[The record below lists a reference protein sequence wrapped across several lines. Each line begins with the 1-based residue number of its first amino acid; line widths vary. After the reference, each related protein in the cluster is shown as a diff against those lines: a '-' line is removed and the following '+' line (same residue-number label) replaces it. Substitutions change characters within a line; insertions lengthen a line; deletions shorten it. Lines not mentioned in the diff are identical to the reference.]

1 MLYNDEHVEDIGSSL
16 KVIQSDS
23 LFKFGTDAVLLADFA
38 RVKPGGRVL
47 DFCTG
52 SGIVPLLMY
61 KAKKAESFEAL
72 EISEK
77 ASSMAKRTMELNGL
91 SDIIRVQT
99 GDVCRAAEI
108 YKGCQFDLITCNPP
122 YMNDGG
128 GLKNPN
134 SEKAAARHEIF
145 CSLEDVISQAAHLVR
160 PGGYFTMVHR
170 PHRMAD
176 IMFLMRKYSLE
187 PKRLALVADS
197 VGAEP
202 SLVLIEGLRGGGK
215 YLKTQIIYIN
225 KEK

>member
-1 MLYNDEHVEDIGSSL
+1 
-16 KVIQSDS
+16 
-23 LFKFGTDAVLLADFA
+23 
-38 RVKPGGRVL
+38 
-47 DFCTG
+47 
-52 SGIVPLLMY
+52 
-61 KAKKAESFEAL
+61 
-72 EISEK
+72 
-77 ASSMAKRTMELNGL
+77 MAKRTMELNGL